1 MRSINIW
8 RATRWASVAQL
19 PNARLN
25 CPQDDQ
31 SSEVIDQ
38 LVTRL
43 MEWYKA
49 WSPPQEWV
57 TLVEVFSKLTHSSL
71 GATVFSAYTL
81 NFQTRLFSA
90 LPASFTEAFKSLCAS
105 LLSPPDGAEDG
116 HPKRWN
122 ASSNST
128 VWKNFELLGLI
139 DRYESV
145 IASVGYEFIEQ
156 HVHETCTGEWAKPV
170 LEDLRVWMS
179 DNVVPWMVHVYA
191 RGAGSRACIRSRQLV
206 LTD

>member
-1 MRSINIW
+1 VVTASGVSHFSRSILE
-8 RATRWASVAQL
+8 A
-19 PNARLN
+19 
-25 CPQDDQ
+25 D
-31 SSEVIDQ
+31 
-38 LVTRL
+38 
-43 MEWYKA
+43 
-49 WSPPQEWV
+49 
-57 TLVEVFSKLTHSSL
+57 THSSL

-122 ASSNST
+122 ASSNSA

-191 RGAGSRACIRSRQLV
+191 RGAGSRACIRSRQLA
-206 LTD
+206 LTDQNPPQLRKPELCFRVWALDSIFTSTRHYATLGMFHFPLSAVKF